1 MGSVEYIDGQHL
13 HIVHCVV
20 FCYQLGR
27 SLWPTV
33 VTMQGKWVVVNML
46 DLHLSWWAVCG

>member
-13 HIVHCVV
+13 HIVPGVV

-27 SLWPTV
+27 SLWPAV
-33 VTMQGKWVVVNML
+33 VTMQGKWAVVNML
-46 DLHLSWWAVCG
+46 D

>member
-13 HIVHCVV
+13 HIVHGAVV

-46 DLHLSWWAVCG
+46 D

>member
-13 HIVHCVV
+13 HIVHGVV

-27 SLWPTV
+27 LLWPTV
-33 VTMQGKWVVVNML
+33 VTMQGKWAVVNML
-46 DLHLSWWAVCG
+46 D

>member
-13 HIVHCVV
+13 HIMVQGIV

-33 VTMQGKWVVVNML
+33 VTMLGKWAVVHML
-46 DLHLSWWAVCG
+46 D